1 MEITGCLICLDSTE
15 EVLDEAKELGYNLV
29 IAHHPIV
36 FSGLKKITG
45 RTYVERTVLKA
56 IKHNIAIY
64 AIHTNLDNVSD
75 GVNFKIAEKLGL
87 QRLRILQPKQG
98 NLVKLEVHVPQTHLE
113 AVRSAVFEAG
123 AGHLGNYSECSY
135 SSEGEGT
142 FKAGQNANPFV
153 GEQGVRHKEME
164 AKLEVILPQWLLS
177 HVLHEVNEAHPY
189 EEVAYQA
196 ISLKN
201 SWGSV
206 GSGMVGELETPMNT
220 SDFLSLVKEKFGLT
234 VLKHTPL
241 CKKMISKVALCGGSG
256 SFLTQDAKHS
266 GADIYI
272 SSDFKY
278 HEFFDAEDQII
289 LADIG
294 HFESEQYTIELLSD
308 WLAEKFPT
316 FAVRKTRIVTNP
328 INYF

>member
-1 MEITGCLICLDSTE
+1 
-15 EVLDEAKELGYNLV
+15 
-29 IAHHPIV
+29 
-36 FSGLKKITG
+36 
-45 RTYVERTVLKA
+45 
-56 IKHNIAIY
+56 
-64 AIHTNLDNVSD
+64 LDNVQD
-75 GVNFKIAEKLGL
+75 GVNFMIAQKLGL
-87 QRLRILQPKQG
+87 HRLKILQPKQG
-98 NLVKLEVHVPQTHLE
+98 NLMKLEVYVPQTHMDI
-113 AVRSAVFEAG
+113 VRSALFEAG
-123 AGHLGNYSECSY
+123 AGHIGNYSECSY
-135 SSEGEGT
+135 TSLGEGT
-142 FKAGQNANPFV
+142 FKAEKDANPFV
-153 GEQGVRHKEME
+153 GEMGSRHTQSE
-164 AKLEVILPQWLLS
+164 AKLEVVLPQWMLAS
-177 HVLHEVNEAHPY
+177 VLRKVNEAHPY

-201 SWGSV
+201 SWGNV
-206 GSGMVGELETPMNT
+206 GSGMVGELEVPMNT
-220 SDFLSLVKEKFGLT
+220 SDFLSLVKERFGLK

-241 CKKMISKVALCGGSG
+241 CKNVISKVAICGGSG
-256 SFLTQDAKHS
+256 SFLTQDAKYS

-278 HEFFDAEDQII
+278 HEFFDAEGEII